1 VNIATLLCCKNVN
14 TSCNYLY
21 PYSKNIGTPLA
32 LIHGKGEKSLPR
44 VILCQGG
51 LNHGE
56 HKAFGLVAGWSY
68 KKSVSGQLVPLQQV
82 S

>member
-1 VNIATLLCCKNVN
+1 M
-14 TSCNYLY
+14 
-21 PYSKNIGTPLA
+21 
-32 LIHGKGEKSLPR
+32 HGKGEKSLPR